1 MARRLRYITALLL
14 TIFGLVYVV
23 VYAAV
28 VMHAYQFSHQ
38 TEPTQLSD
46 PAVVVL
52 GNRAKVKGVPNVC
65 MTGRV
70 DKALALLKQYGGRTM
85 VLSGGEDPVEQ
96 SFEAQVMATYA
107 LSKGFSG
114 QLIQE
119 KQSTTTQENL
129 QYSTPLLHALGA
141 KTVIVVS
148 EPHHIWRAS
157 LLAHAQGMS
166 KQFNMHFIAA
176 KTECWEMQGIFSTG
190 AVGEPLAIIK
200 NYVQGNY

>member
-1 MARRLRYITALLL
+1 MVKRLRYITAFLL
-14 TIFGLVYVV
+14 TVFGLVYVV

-28 VMHAYQFSHQ
+28 VTHAYQFSRQ
-38 TEPTQLSD
+38 IEPTQVSA
-46 PAVVVL
+46 PIVVVL

-70 DKALALLKQYGGRTM
+70 DKAMALLRQYGGHTM
-85 VLSGGEDPVEQ
+85 VVSGGKDPVEQ
-96 SFEAQVMATYA
+96 GFESQVMANYA
-107 LSKGFSG
+107 LSQGFSG
-114 QLIQE
+114 KLIQE
-119 KQSTTTQENL
+119 ANSTTTQENL

-148 EPHHIWRAS
+148 EPHHLWRAS
-157 LLAHAQGMS
+157 LLAHAQGMT
-166 KQFNMHFIAA
+166 KQFDMHFVAA